1 MTSARK
7 TAAIASVM
15 AAVVL
20 GTTSCTTTKEPEPQ
34 RQFAL
39 SSAPPSFTEGDD
51 YTVESRIPTVLDGQQ
66 VVYFDR
72 TDGRLIMSLSG
83 TSKSGQPSEDDPR
96 GGALISVDPKTN
108 EVTELARHGKPGAP
122 RYIVD
127 VAVAGKTVVW
137 VETTQG
143 NYDAMPWRLY
153 ALNLETGEEKE
164 LASYQQLGITDPP
177 WPSPDAI
184 RPQVVGDDVYVVAV
198 DRVDDQQNV
207 VQTSAY
213 RVPLTGGRLEKVV
226 PKATG
231 AWAAGR
237 QLDVL
242 LDSTL
247 VRWDPNRGS
256 SGEVTDAEMPADCGA
271 FAAKGVRVA
280 CTTADGRR
288 RLTVESTEHGRF
300 TVNLGKNTVGYLN
313 GTSDWVSFSTG
324 DRAYLLDL
332 RRGKLFSLPG
342 SNDTGSSRLSGTSFI
357 YVKQTSSPDAMRL
370 VTLEDKD
377 R

>member
-1 MTSARK
+1 VTSARR

-20 GTTSCTTTKEPEPQ
+20 GTSSCTTTDEPEPE
-34 RQFAL
+34 RHFAL
-39 SSAPPSFTEGDD
+39 SPAPPSFTEGDD
-51 YTVESRIPTVLDGQQ
+51 YTVKSRIPTVLDGQR

-72 TDGRLIMSLSG
+72 VGGRLIMSLSG

-108 EVTELARHGKPGAP
+108 DVTELARHGKPGSP

-153 ALNLETGEEKE
+153 ALDLQTGEEKE
-164 LASYQQLGITDPP
+164 LASHRQLGIKDPP

-213 RVPLTGGRLEKVV
+213 RVPLNGGRLEKVV

-237 QLDVL
+237 NLDVL
-242 LDSTL
+242 VDSTL
-247 VRWDPNRGS
+247 ARWDPDRGS
-256 SGEVTDAEMPADCGA
+256 PGEVTGAELPADCGA

-288 RLTVESTEHGRF
+288 LTVESTEHGRF
-300 TVNLGKNTVGYLN
+300 TVNIGKNTVGYLN
-313 GTSDWVSFSTG
+313 GTDDWVSFSTG
-324 DRAYLLDL
+324 DRAFLLDL
-332 RRGKLFSLPG
+332 RRGRLFSLPG
-342 SNDTGSSRLSGTSFI
+342 SNDTGSRRLSGSSFI
-357 YVKQTSSPDAMRL
+357 YVKQTSSPDAVRL
-370 VTLEDKD
+370 VTLE
-377 R
+377 

>member
-1 MTSARK
+1 MTSARR

-20 GTTSCTTTKEPEPQ
+20 STTSCTTTDEPEPQ
-34 RQFAL
+34 RRFAL
-39 SSAPPSFTEGDD
+39 SPAPPSFTEGDD
-51 YTVESRIPTVLDGQQ
+51 YIVRSRIPTILEGQQ
-66 VVYFDR
+66 AVYFDR
-72 TDGRLIMSLSG
+72 ADGRLIMSLSG
-83 TSKSGQPSEDDPR
+83 TSESGAPSEDDPR

-108 EVTELARHGKPGAP
+108 DVTELARHGKPGAP

-153 ALNLETGEEKE
+153 ALDLETGKEKE
-164 LASYQQLGITDPP
+164 LASYQELGIKDPP

-198 DRVDDQQNV
+198 DRVDAQQNV

-213 RVPLTGGRLEKVV
+213 RVPLTGGKLEKVV
-226 PKATG
+226 PKAT
-231 AWAAGR
+231 ATWAAGR
-237 QLDVL
+237 GLDVL
-242 LDSTL
+242 VDSTL
-247 VRWDPNRGS
+247 ARWDPDRGS
-256 SGEVTDAEMPADCGA
+256 SGDVTRAGLPADCGA
-271 FAAKGVRVA
+271 FAAQGVRVA

-288 RLTVESTEHGRF
+288 RLTVESTEHGRS

-313 GTSDWVSFSTG
+313 GTDDWVSFSTG

-342 SNDTGSSRLSGTSFI
+342 SNDTGSSRLTGSNFI

-370 VTLEDKD
+370 VTLVNAD

>member
-1 MTSARK
+1 MTSARR
-7 TAAIASVM
+7 TAAIASAM

-20 GTTSCTTTKEPEPQ
+20 GTASCTTTKEPEPQ

-39 SSAPPSFTEGDD
+39 SPTPPSFTEGDD
-51 YTVESRIPTVLDGQQ
+51 YTVQSRIPTVLEGQQ
-66 VVYFDR
+66 AVYFDR
-72 TDGRLIMSLSG
+72 ADGRLIMSLSG
-83 TSKSGQPSEDDPR
+83 TSESGQPSEDDPR
-96 GGALISVDPKTN
+96 GGALVSVDPKTRD
-108 EVTELARHGKPGAP
+108 VTELARHGKPGSP

-127 VAVAGKTVVW
+127 VTVAGETVVW
-137 VETTQG
+137 VETTQP
-143 NYDAMPWRLY
+143 NYDAMPWRMY
-153 ALNLETGEEKE
+153 ALDLATGEEKA

-177 WPSPDAI
+177 WPSPNAI

-213 RVPLTGGRLEKVV
+213 RVPLTGGKLEKVA

-237 QLDVL
+237 ELDVL
-242 LDSTL
+242 VDSEL
-247 VRWDPNRGS
+247 VRWDPDRGS
-256 SGEVTDAEMPADCGA
+256 SGEVTDSGMRADCGA

-280 CTTADGRR
+280 CATADGRR
-288 RLTVESTEHGRF
+288 RLTVESTEHGRS
-300 TVNLGKNTVGYLN
+300 TVDLGKNTVGYLN
-313 GTSDWVSFSTG
+313 GTDDWVSFSTG

-342 SNDTGSSRLSGTSFI
+342 SNDTGSSRLSGSSFI

-370 VTLEDKD
+370 VTLVDKD

>member
-1 MTSARK
+1 MTSAHK

-20 GTTSCTTTKEPEPQ
+20 STTSCTTTDEPEPQ
-34 RQFAL
+34 HQFAL
-39 SSAPPSFTEGDD
+39 SPAPASFKEGDD
-51 YTVESRIPTVLDGQQ
+51 YTVKSRIPTVLDGQR

-72 TDGRLIMSLSG
+72 VGGRLIMSLSG

-96 GGALISVDPKTN
+96 GGALISVDPKTSD
-108 EVTELARHGKPGAP
+108 VTELARHGKPGSP

-127 VAVAGKTVVW
+127 VAVDGETVVW
-137 VETTQG
+137 TETTQG

-153 ALNLETGEEKE
+153 ALDLKTGEEKE
-164 LASYQQLGITDPP
+164 LASYQQLGIENPP

-237 QLDVL
+237 ELDVL
-242 LDSTL
+242 VDSTL
-247 VRWDPNRGS
+247 ARWDPDRGS
-256 SGEVTDAEMPADCGA
+256 SGEVTGAGLPADCGA

-280 CTTADGRR
+280 CTTVDGRR
-288 RLTVESTEHGRF
+288 RLTVESTEHGRS
-300 TVNLGKNTVGYLN
+300 TVDLGKNTVGYLN
-313 GTSDWVSFSTG
+313 GTTDWVSFSTG

-332 RRGKLFSLPG
+332 GRGKLFSLPG
-342 SNDTGSSRLSGTSFI
+342 SNDTGSRRLSGSSFI

-370 VTLEDKD
+370 VTLK
-377 R
+377 